1 MTDAE
6 RIAIE
11 FEKLMEEAEALGIE
25 IKISPIAS
33 EWFEGATVRGKDNQM
48 IVLY

>member
-11 FEKLMEEAEALGIE
+11 FEKLMEEALGIE